1 MIPINS
7 SELLFN
13 INVASPHKH
22 ILVVL
27 LSIPAPWN
35 KSVYIY
41 ILFQQEVVKL
51 YTAYTRS
58 QAVLVDKGLIEPI
71 CGLTPTFLS
80 LVSPS

>member
-1 MIPINS
+1 MWQALTNIFWWYCCQY
-7 SELLFN
+7 LL
-13 INVASPHKH
+13 HGTK
-22 ILVVL
+22 
-27 LSIPAPWN
+27 
-35 KSVYIY
+35 VYIY